1 MAYMREWLIFNSANI
16 RFTKEISKYTA
27 GFREEKCV
35 LRNKTSD
42 FAHCTLGERII
53 LRVLLEKFRSILIEN
68 APGNGTE
75 CL

>member
-1 MAYMREWLIFNSANI
+1 MADFISANI

-42 FAHCTLGERII
+42 FAHCTLGGQII
-53 LRVLLEKFRSILIEN
+53 LRVILKKLRSILIEN
-68 APGNGTE
+68 APGNE
-75 CL
+75 MVCL

>member
-1 MAYMREWLIFNSANI
+1 MADFISANI

-42 FAHCTLGERII
+42 FAHCTLGERIF

-68 APGNGTE
+68 APGNETV